1 MRKSDK
7 EVQPWVIA
15 SYISGA
21 GILLVIYIMSGFWVS
36 KWMVSH
42 YEAST
47 AWIAVGTSAGL
58 LLGLINII
66 VLIYKLMGGR
76 NG

>member
-1 MRKSDK
+1 MKKSDK
-7 EVQPWVIA
+7 EVQPWIIA

-42 YEAST
+42 YEVSEV
-47 AWIAVGTSAGL
+47 WIAAGTSAGL
-58 LLGLINII
+58 ILGVVNII
-66 VLIYKLMGGR
+66 VLIYKLMGDR

>member
-36 KWMVSH
+36 KWIVAHFEVSR
-42 YEAST
+42 

-58 LLGLINII
+58 VFGVVNII
-66 VLIYKLMGGR
+66 VLIYRLMGDR

>member
-42 YEAST
+42 FEASA

-58 LLGLINII
+58 ILGVVNII
-66 VLIYKLMGGR
+66 VLIYKLMGDR

>member
-7 EVQPWVIA
+7 EVKPWVIA

-21 GILLVIYIMSGFWVS
+21 GMLLVVYILSGFLISRWIV
-36 KWMVSH
+36 MH
-42 YEAST
+42 YEVSA

-58 LLGLINII
+58 ILGFVHII
-66 VLIYKLMGGR
+66 VLIYKLMGDQ

>member
-1 MRKSDK
+1 MKKSDK

-21 GILLVIYIMSGFWVS
+21 GILLVAYIMSGFWVS
-36 KWMVSH
+36 KWIVSY
-42 YEAST
+42 YEVST

-58 LLGLINII
+58 ILGVVNII
-66 VLIYKLMGGR
+66 VLIYKLMGDR